1 MDRNEEQC
9 ESTVFLLSFLFC
21 EMKRNTG
28 KNLQETKENSG
39 MLKLRAYEFLV
50 IKNK

>member
-1 MDRNEEQC
+1 MDRNEGQC
-9 ESTVFLLSFLFC
+9 ESTVFLFC